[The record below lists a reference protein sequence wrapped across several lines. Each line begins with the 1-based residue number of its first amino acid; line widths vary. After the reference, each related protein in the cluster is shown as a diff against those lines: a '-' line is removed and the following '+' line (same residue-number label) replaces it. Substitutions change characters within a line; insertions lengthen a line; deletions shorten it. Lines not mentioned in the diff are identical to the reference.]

1 MTALEARGITVR
13 FGHGHQRLT
22 AVDHVDL
29 VVPERTTVGLVGE
42 SGSGKST
49 LARSLVGL
57 VPLAEGEVRLD
68 DEPVRVARNGRV
80 TDRRRR
86 VQVIFQETAID
97 HDRFV
102 ADPTGEVRR
111 VCDWAGWQ
119 WDRTLGALPLSRYT
133 LTPPD
138 PEKWRRYEA
147 VLGPLL
153 PGIEGTIG
161 RARAAV
167 ARKG

>member
-1 MTALEARGITVR
+1 MDDRATPPGVTVR

-86 VQVIFQETAID
+86 VQVIFQ
-97 HDRFV
+97 
-102 ADPTGEVRR
+102 DPFSSLSPRMTIGAMLSEALSVRGGYGRGALGEV
-111 VCDWAGWQ
+111 VVNGE
-119 WDRTLGALPLSRYT
+119 T
-133 LTPPD
+133 
-138 PEKWRRYEA
+138 
-147 VLGPLL
+147 
-153 PGIEGTIG
+153 
-161 RARAAV
+161 
-167 ARKG
+167 